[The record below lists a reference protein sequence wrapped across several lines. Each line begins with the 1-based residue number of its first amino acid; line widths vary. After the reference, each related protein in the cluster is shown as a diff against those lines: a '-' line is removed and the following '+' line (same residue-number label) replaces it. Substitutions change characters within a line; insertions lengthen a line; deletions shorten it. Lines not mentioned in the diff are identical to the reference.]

1 MKFSELGLSE
11 KVLKAVEASGYDTP
25 TPIQEQA
32 IPYALEGRDVLGIA
46 QTGTGKTA
54 AFTLPMLSMLE
65 RGRARA
71 RMPRTLIL
79 EPTRELAAQV
89 EEAFAKY
96 GVNHKLNLALLIGGV
111 SFGDQE
117 TKIARGA
124 DVVIATPGRLL
135 DFTGRGGLL
144 LNAIEILVIDEADRM
159 LDMGF
164 IPDIERI
171 CKLVPFTRQTLF
183 FSATMPPEI
192 TRLADA
198 FLHNPVRVEVSKAAT
213 TAENI
218 TQTLV
223 PSGGSPEEKRSTLR
237 RIIRGADD
245 FKNAII
251 FCNRKRDVQVVYR
264 SLQKHGFSVGALHGD
279 LDQRMRM
286 AALDAFRN
294 GEVQLLVCSDVAA
307 RGLDIPDVSHVINYD
322 APHHAEDYVHRI
334 GRTGRAGKSGQALTL
349 VSRIDQKAVAE
360 IEKLIARKI
369 DWQEGAQLP
378 AEDDEAEAPRRE
390 HSPRGRGGART
401 RSPRRSTGEEADRP
415 DRHTEQR
422 TDSRRHHAERPAR
435 ERPVAEADSP
445 VRERSVAAAE
455 HPARERHVAT
465 AERPARERPAAEAER
480 PAAEARRGSS
490 QRGPSQH
497 GSSSRDRPQRRE
509 RPGQEDDSPVIGLG
523 DHVPDF
529 LLRPVKVRAK
539 TVPEPIEAE
548 E

>member
-11 KVLKAVEASGYDTP
+11 KVLNAVEASGYDTP

-32 IPYALEGRDVLGIA
+32 IPYVLQGRDVLGIA

-54 AFTLPMLSMLE
+54 AFTLPMLSTLE

-89 EEAFAKY
+89 EEAFGRY
-96 GVNHKLNLALLIGGV
+96 GVNHKLSLALLIGGV

-117 TKIARGA
+117 AKIARGA
-124 DVVIATPGRLL
+124 DVVVATPGRLL
-135 DFTGRGGLL
+135 DFTERGGLL
-144 LNAIEILVIDEADRM
+144 LTGIEILVIDEADRM

-198 FLHNPVRVEVSKAAT
+198 FLHNPVRLEVTRAAT

-218 TQTLV
+218 TQVLV
-223 PSGGSPEEKRSTLR
+223 AAGGSPEEKRSTLR
-237 RIIRGADD
+237 RIIRGAQN
-245 FKNAII
+245 FKNALI

-264 SLQKHGFSVGALHGD
+264 SLQRHGFSVDALHGD
-279 LDQRMRM
+279 LDQRLRM
-286 AALDAFRN
+286 AALDRFRADQ
-294 GEVQLLVCSDVAA
+294 VQLLVCSDVAA

-334 GRTGRAGKSGQALTL
+334 GRTGRAGKTGVALTI
-349 VSRIDQKAVAE
+349 VSPADQKAIAA
-360 IEKLIARKI
+360 IERLIARKI
-369 DWQEGAQLP
+369 EWQDGAELAPEEEG
-378 AEDDEAEAPRRE
+378 EAPRRE
-390 HSPRGRGGART
+390 RRGGGGARDEA
-401 RSPRRSTGEEADRP
+401 RRRP
-415 DRHTEQR
+415 DGRER
-422 TDSRRHHAERPAR
+422 RAADSRRHHAERPAR
-435 ERPVAEADSP
+435 EHVASDQKQPPAP
-445 VRERSVAAAE
+445 QAA
-455 HPARERHVAT
+455 AT
-465 AERPARERPAAEAER
+465 AEPAPRRERPAQERAAAVQER
-480 PAAEARRGSS
+480 PSASRPARFAD
-490 QRGPSQH
+490 PA
-497 GSSSRDRPQRRE
+497 PRRE
-509 RPGQEDDSPVIGLG
+509 PPRPRHSEEEPVIGLG
-523 DHVPDF
+523 DHVPSF
-529 LLRPVKVRAK
+529 LLRPVKLRPRPAR
-539 TVPEPIEAE
+539 EPVEAE